1 MLGAHKQ
8 RLEEV
13 LPSTT
18 SVSLDGEAQTLP
30 LPSQSNPEEGTE
42 TLPESSADLSLP
54 SLTND
59 GNDGMFLLSSLA

>member
-18 SVSLDGEAQTLP
+18 SVSLDGEVQTLP
-30 LPSQSNPEEGTE
+30 LLSQSNPEEGTE
-42 TLPESSADLSLP
+42 TLQESSAGLSLP
-54 SLTND
+54 SLIND